1 MHAAAL
7 RIEIRIP
14 EARSL
19 KAKRRVLQSAIADLR
34 NRMSVS
40 VAEIDHHDVWQR
52 STVGVALVATSAA
65 ELDQRIAT
73 VRRMLSERVDLE
85 LIGIGVSHLEDP
97 E

>member
-1 MHAAAL
+1 MHVAAL

-40 VAEIDHHDVWQR
+40 VAEIEHHDEWQR
-52 STVGVALVATSAA
+52 STVGVAIVAAGAGDLVNRLAV
-65 ELDQRIAT
+65 I
-73 VRRMLSERVDLE
+73 ERLLRERADLE
-85 LIGIGVSHLEDP
+85 VVTVGVSHLEDP

>member
-7 RIEIRIP
+7 RIELRIP

-52 STVGVALVATSAA
+52 STVGVALVATSPS

-73 VRRMLSERVDLE
+73 VRRLLSERVDLE
-85 LIGIGVSHLEDP
+85 VIGIGVSHLEDR

>member
-1 MHAAAL
+1 MHAAAM
-7 RIEIRIP
+7 RIELRIP

-52 STVGVALVATSAA
+52 STVGVALVATSAT

-85 LIGIGVSHLEDP
+85 VIGIGVSHLEDR